1 MSHTSASNSITIR
14 MELDHSPGLLA
25 KVMTEVGDLGGNTGA
40 IDIVRVNK
48 GRIIRDIT
56 IDTSDPEQAEAIQQA
71 INAIEGVEIIHV
83 SDRTFLL
90 HLGGL
95 GLPARGLG
103 HVALHLLQVATSDAD
118 VALGAGLDADTLQA
132 ELGLDALEDHLPVFL
147 LLWQQVIGV

>member
-14 MELDHSPGLLA
+14 MQLDHYPGLLA
-25 KVMTEVGDLGGNTGA
+25 KVMTEVGNLGGNTGA

-90 HLGGL
+90 HL
-95 GLPARGLG
+95 
-103 HVALHLLQVATSDAD
+103 
-118 VALGAGLDADTLQA
+118 
-132 ELGLDALEDHLPVFL
+132 
-147 LLWQQVIGV
+147 